1 METQKLGDNIY
12 YLIFLGTAG
21 VLVLALAL
29 ILFFLKYRKR
39 LRAQFEAMRMAES
52 AHKQMLLNAT
62 IQSQEEERI
71 RISKDLHD
79 HVGSSLSGLR
89 FLVARLLNSEI
100 EEHLVKEIAD
110 DAKKSIDD
118 IIEDVRNISHSLS
131 PAGLELW
138 GFNEALE
145 EYCDKVARS
154 SGLTVEI
161 NDNTGTLLR
170 QLPFD
175 DALSLFRVAQELI
188 NNTMKHANA
197 RHVSITISLVTGFI
211 TFLYTDDGK
220 GIELKGNNDH
230 GIGLYNIES
239 RLSMID
245 ATYKVISAPG
255 AGYSFRV
262 LMPVSRL
269 NNNLKDGKH

>member
-21 VLVLALAL
+21 VLVLALAV
-29 ILFFLKYRKR
+29 IFFFLRYRKR
-39 LRAQFEAMRMAES
+39 LRAQFEAMRIAES

-62 IQSQEEERI
+62 IQSQEEERM

-89 FLVARLLNSEI
+89 FLVARILNSDI
-100 EEHLVKEIAD
+100 ALDAVKEIAT
-110 DAKKSIDD
+110 DAKKSIDAIVD
-118 IIEDVRNISHSLS
+118 DVRNISHSLS

-138 GFNEALE
+138 GFHEALD
-145 EYCDKVARS
+145 EYCDKIVRTS
-154 SGLTVEI
+154 DLEI
-161 NDNTGTLLR
+161 EITDNTGSLLR

-188 NNTMKHANA
+188 NNTLKHADA
-197 RHVSITISLVTGFI
+197 RHVSIIISLVTGYI
-211 TFLYTDDGK
+211 TFQYTDDGK
-220 GIELKGNNDH
+220 GIELNGKNGH

-245 ATYKVISAPG
+245 ATYKVSSAPG

-262 LMPVSRL
+262 LMPITRL
-269 NNNLKDGKH
+269 NKNLKDEKH

>member
-1 METQKLGDNIY
+1 METQKLGDNLY

-89 FLVARLLNSEI
+89 FLVARLLSSEV
-100 EEHLVKEIAD
+100 EAHLVREIAD

-118 IIEDVRNISHSLS
+118 IIDDVRNISHSLS

-138 GFNEALE
+138 GFQEALE

-154 SGLTVEI
+154 SGLSVEI
-161 NDNTGTLLR
+161 TDNTDEQLK

-188 NNTMKHANA
+188 NNTLKHANA
-197 RHVSITISLVTGFI
+197 RHVSIIISLVKGYISFQ
-211 TFLYTDDGK
+211 YTDDGK
-220 GIELKGNNDH
+220 GIDLKGNNDH
-230 GIGLYNIES
+230 GIGIYNIES

-245 ATYKVISAPG
+245 ATYKVFSAPG

-269 NNNLKDGKH
+269 YNNMKDGKH